1 MELKDKLQLLRKQNG
16 YSQEQLAD
24 KLGIARQTFSK
35 WENGQAV
42 PELSNLISL
51 SNLYGITIDRI
62 VKEDDEC
69 NLSLRKNASM
79 DINKVIEFLLVA
91 KKNTYAAAN
100 NKVESCRK
108 NSHDYRYQDKNGFT
122 YLDSYFGGEC
132 FVGEEIVWLHENP
145 VWSMN
150 YVGRVIGENFS
161 GDFLKEVLMQVSA
174 ELPFRGPEIY
184 AKGDYHYHCKIDGEF
199 VWFQGYEEIFYMD
212 EKIYEGHFHGGAI
225 R

>member
-1 MELKDKLQLLRKQNG
+1 
-16 YSQEQLAD
+16 
-24 KLGIARQTFSK
+24 
-35 WENGQAV
+35 
-42 PELSNLISL
+42 
-51 SNLYGITIDRI
+51 
-62 VKEDDEC
+62 
-69 NLSLRKNASM
+69 M
-79 DINKVIEFLLVA
+79 DINKIIEFLLVA
-91 KKNTYAAAN
+91 KKNTYAAAS
-100 NKVESCRK
+100 NKINSCRK

-199 VWFQGYEEIFYMD
+199 VWFQGYEEIFYID
-212 EKIYEGHFHGGAI
+212 EKIYECHFHGGAI